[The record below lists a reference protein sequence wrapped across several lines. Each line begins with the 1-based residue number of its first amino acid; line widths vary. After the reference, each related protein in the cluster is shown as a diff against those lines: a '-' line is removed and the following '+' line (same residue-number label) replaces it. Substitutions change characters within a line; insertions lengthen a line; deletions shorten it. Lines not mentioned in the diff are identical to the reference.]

1 MTNGRVLGLVTARG
15 GSKRLPG
22 KNLLDF
28 GGRPLIVHT
37 IDAARA
43 CPSIARVVLSTD
55 DPSIADVSRR
65 AGADVPF
72 LRPDALAGDSVSSMD
87 VVFHALD
94 WLAEH
99 ENEKPWAVALLQP
112 TSPLRTAAHLTA
124 AIAQLTAQRSPAAV
138 VGVTAARPAS
148 WLHTVDPTRR
158 LSAHLKGVSLP
169 SISSGERLVIP
180 NGAIYVA
187 TVEHLRAHGGFVSEG
202 TEAFEMKP
210 IDSVDIDTAD
220 DFELALAC
228 FKSASR

>member
-28 GGRPLIVHT
+28 GGRPLIAHT
-37 IDAARA
+37 IDAARS
-43 CPSIARVVLSTD
+43 CPAIDRVVLSTD
-55 DPSIADVSRR
+55 DPSIAEVSRR

-72 LRPDALAGDSVSSMD
+72 LRPESLAGDSVSSMD

-99 ENEKPWAVALLQP
+99 ENEMPWAVALLQP
-112 TSPLRTAAHLTA
+112 TSPLRTEKHLTN
-124 AIAQLTAQRSPAAV
+124 AIAQLKAQSRPASV

-148 WLHTVDPTRR
+148 WLHAVDAKAR
-158 LSAHLKGVSLP
+158 LSPHLKGVNVPPLAA
-169 SISSGERLVIP
+169 GDRLVIP

-187 TVEHLRAHGGFVSEG
+187 TVEHLRAHGGFVAEG
-202 TEAFEMKP
+202 SEAFEMKA
-210 IDSVDIDTAD
+210 IESVDIDTAD

-228 FKSASR
+228 FRSASR